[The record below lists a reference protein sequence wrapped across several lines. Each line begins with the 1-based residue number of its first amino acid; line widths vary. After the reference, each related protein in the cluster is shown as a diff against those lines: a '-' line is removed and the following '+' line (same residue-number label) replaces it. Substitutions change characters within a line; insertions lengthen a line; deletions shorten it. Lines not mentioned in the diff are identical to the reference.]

1 MRAITVIPG
10 QANSAALTDMPEPNE
25 AEGSILVQALSLGIC
40 GTDVEIVAG
49 EYGWLP
55 EGQDR
60 LILGHESFGRVLEAP
75 ADAPV
80 AKGDLVVGIVR
91 RPDAVPC
98 AACGAQQWDMCL
110 NGEYTERGI
119 KQRHGFGSERFRI
132 EPEYVIK
139 IDESLAEV
147 GVLLEPTTVLAKAWD
162 HIEGIGKRAFWQP
175 KTVLVTGAGPIG
187 LLAAMMGRQR
197 GLDVHVLDRVA
208 TGLKPQ
214 LVQELGGTYHT
225 GALKDLG
232 IKADVIIECTGVP
245 QLIVDAMACLA
256 SSGIMCLAGVSP
268 ADRHVDLDLGSLN
281 RQMVLQNEVIFG
293 SVNANRH
300 HFELAVEALVKA
312 DKAWLKKLIS
322 RREKLEN
329 WQAALQRQPD
339 DIKVVIDFAA

>member
-10 QANSAALTDMPEPNE
+10 QANSAALTDMPEPD
-25 AEGSILVQALSLGIC
+25 ASEGSILVQALSLGIC

-55 EGQDR
+55 AGQER

-75 ADAPV
+75 AGAPV
-80 AKGDLVVGIVR
+80 KVGDLVVGIVR

-98 AACGAQQWDMCL
+98 AACGADEWDMCL
-110 NGEYTERGI
+110 NGQYTERGI

-132 EPEYVIK
+132 EPEFVIK
-139 IDESLAEV
+139 IDASLKEV

-162 HIEGIGKRAFWQP
+162 HIEKIGQRAFWQP

-187 LLAAMMGRQR
+187 LLAALMGRQR
-197 GLDVHVLDRVA
+197 GLEVHVLDRVA
-208 TGLKPQ
+208 DGLKPR
-214 LVQELGGTYHT
+214 LVHELGATYHT
-225 GALKDLG
+225 GAIKDIG
-232 IKADVIIECTGVP
+232 VAPDIILECTGVP
-245 QLIVDAMACLA
+245 QLIVDGADALAC
-256 SSGIMCLAGVSP
+256 SGIMCLAGVSP

-281 RQMVLQNEVIFG
+281 RKMVLQNEVIFG

-300 HFELAVEALVKA
+300 HFELAVEALLKA
-312 DKAWLKKLIS
+312 DKDWLKKLIS
-322 RREKLEN
+322 RREPVEN

-339 DIKVVIDFAA
+339 DIKVVIDFAT